1 MIQMTEA
8 IASKLSPTQ
17 AAELTRVVEL
27 EARWENLGKP
37 GAKAGPGFSV
47 SDLHAKQRAYD
58 ALRTC
63 LKNYEAKYQ
72 PVHMPEVPRNNPAR
86 LGEWCRTLRALLR
99 RVEAD
104 GGVSVPAPVQLV
116 AKAYGLA
123 DRIATRLKEPLLDR
137 GTTADS
143 LSAAIAHLDGLISWC
158 DRHFGPPVALSI
170 HRPVAD
176 QPLHREAA

>member
-1 MIQMTEA
+1 MIQMSEA
-8 IASKLSPTQ
+8 IASKLSATQ

-37 GAKAGPGFSV
+37 GTKAGPGFSV

-58 ALRTC
+58 VLRTC
-63 LKNYEAKYQ
+63 MKNYEAKYQ

-99 RVEAD
+99 RIEAE
-104 GGVSVPAPVQLV
+104 GGVTAPVQLI

-123 DRIATRLKEPLLDR
+123 DRIAVRLKEPLLDR
-137 GTTADS
+137 GATADS
-143 LSAAIAHLDGLISWC
+143 ISAAISHLDGLISWC

-170 HRPVAD
+170 HRPSLPE
-176 QPLHREAA
+176 QPIHREAA